1 MPKTKSYVSRLAKR
15 LKEIKNFRPQ
25 KRNYFILLI
34 ITILISLVIFKKNLI
49 IVATVNGEPITSIEL
64 LSQMNKQFRSQTLN
78 QIIQEKIILQEARKN
93 NISASENEAN
103 DKIVEIEAQVGN
115 AQNLDSLLQQQGQS
129 RYTLREQI
137 KKQLIIQKLYSEDV
151 SITPEELEQFLVQY
165 KANLTATD
173 SASQKSEAEEILKQ
187 QKLSQIISQKLQE
200 LQQNAKISIY

>member
-200 LQQNAKISIY
+200 LQQNSKVSIY